1 MSSSQNNH
9 MWFNLCILNELVPPT
24 IDLEE
29 TLQLIEYLIYRRSL
43 LIGKRVVFQDT
54 VGVLNV
60 LMCNHM
66 TVLQFIKTV
75 FVDYNKKAFL
85 QQILRRNSWIQA

>member
-29 TLQLIEYLIYRRSL
+29 NP
-43 LIGKRVVFQDT
+43 T
-54 VGVLNV
+54 VNRILN
-60 LMCNHM
+60 LP
-66 TVLQFIKTV
+66 KE
-75 FVDYNKKAFL
+75 FVDWKACCISRYGRSVECANV
-85 QQILRRNSWIQA
+85 QSYDSTAVHQNSICGL